1 MSNSC
6 TGSDC
11 SNKLAEYKKHI
22 DKLLKRLRDSENQRS
37 EYEILN
43 VQMTKK
49 LLHPSKTE
57 SKHFQ
62 RIFNLIQILI
72 DSYFGNQKKSKNK
85 QF

>member
-1 MSNSC
+1 MSSSC

-22 DKLLKRLRDSENQRS
+22 DKLLRRLRESENQRS
-37 EYEILN
+37 EYEINN
-43 VQMTKK
+43 VEMKKK

-72 DSYFGNQKKSKNK
+72 DNYFGRLK
-85 QF
+85 

>member
-11 SNKLAEYKKHI
+11 SNKIAEYKKHI
-22 DKLLKRLRDSENQRS
+22 DKLLKRLRESENQRS
-37 EYEILN
+37 EYEINN
-43 VQMTKK
+43 VEMKKK

-72 DSYFGNQKKSKNK
+72 DNYFGKLK
-85 QF
+85 